1 MSNRDEDHDTIESE
15 VQRRADIPSQAAI
28 FKVHARQ
35 KYVKFLL
42 VILLAL
48 MMVAVYYLLQ
58 KVISP
63 PPKVYLKIYLPDT
76 REYKHTSTQEINKYL
91 QTHDRIY
98 LQVKVIA
105 KADYYFDHHNE
116 RVPRDYAQVRF
127 LNIYNTELGTAFVK
141 MEKNKKE
148 FMEGEMTMIMDKI
161 PNEDNTIQEDVFVV
175 LTNKAR
181 SADKLQVRVPIQ
193 Q

>member
-1 MSNRDEDHDTIESE
+1 MADRDHEKNINETEE
-15 VQRRADIPSQAAI
+15 QKKADILSQAAI

-35 KYVKFLL
+35 KYVKFVMILFL
-42 VILLAL
+42 VV
-48 MMVAVYYLLQ
+48 MMVSVYYLLQ
-58 KVISP
+58 KVVSP

-91 QTHDRIY
+91 ETHERIY

-105 KADYYFDHHNE
+105 KPDYYIDHHNE

-127 LNIYNTELGTAFVK
+127 LNAYNSEFGSAFVK
-141 MEKNKKE
+141 MQKNNKE
-148 FMEGEMTMIMDKI
+148 YMEGEMMVALDKI
-161 PNEDNTIQEDVFVV
+161 PNDNNTIQEDVFVV

-181 SADKLQVRVPIQ
+181 SADKLQVRVPVQ